1 MRKIIKE
8 KREIKYK
15 IIEKI
20 DRNTITIRHLI
31 LKIQYRVQ
39 SLKSEYIILL
49 LEENSFC

>member
-31 LKIQYRVQ
+31 LKIQYSTTKPEIRIYH
-39 SLKSEYIILL
+39 SSSGRE
-49 LEENSFC
+49 